1 MSTLAATYEK
11 HASPLVERIATA
23 SVAQLLAHYP
33 ESEEFLHSLGL
44 LSGATLSLTLR
55 EAAEQLTPAERRER
69 GVEPDRVEELFEEF
83 MEAAAMLLGEPV
95 PLKELTILPGR
106 DKSGAPEA
114 FGTLTLRRGDVV
126 CIVGPTGAGKSRL
139 LADIEWLADGD
150 SPTGRRVLLDGK
162 GRNESTQG
170 EIGGTGLVAQLSQN
184 MNFVIDLRVQE
195 FLELHAESRGITDR
209 AKVVA
214 ETLKAAND
222 LAGEPFDQ
230 NTPVTSLSGG
240 QSRALMIADTALIS
254 RSPIVLIDE
263 IENAGIDRSKALELL
278 TGAEKIVLMATHD
291 PLLALRASRRVVI
304 SGGGIRAVLQRTE
317 AEEEAL
323 LRLGDIDRV
332 VQQCRQ
338 AIRSGSE
345 VRPELTEIDTQSK
358 EGGTANVLFSVSGS
372 A

>member
-1 MSTLAATYEK
+1 MSSATIVDRSGTSTAPLFGLSAEGGLPENLAST
-11 HASPLVERIATA
+11 
-23 SVAQLLAHYP
+23 SVAQLLSRYP

-44 LSGATLSLTLR
+44 LTGATLSLTLR
-55 EAAEQLTPAERRER
+55 EAAEALAPAKRRER
-69 GVEPDRVEELFEEF
+69 GVEPESVEELFGEF
-83 MEAAAMLLGEPV
+83 VEAAALLLSEPKQ
-95 PLKELTILPGR
+95 LEELTILPGR
-106 DKSGAPEA
+106 NKSGEREQFEA
-114 FGTLTLRRGDVV
+114 LTLRRGDVV

-162 GRNESTQG
+162 GRNESSGG

-184 MNFVIDLRVQE
+184 MNFVIDLKVKE
-195 FLELHAESRGITDR
+195 FLQLHAESRGVR
-209 AKVVA
+209 EAEEVVA
-214 ETLKAAND
+214 ATLKAAND
-222 LAGEPFDQ
+222 LAGEPFGER
-230 NTPVTSLSGG
+230 TPVTSLSGG

-304 SGGGIRAVLQRTE
+304 SGGGICGILRRTE
-317 AEEEAL
+317 SEAAAL
-323 LRLGDIDRV
+323 DRLADIDRV
-332 VQQCRQ
+332 VHRCRQ

-345 VRPELTEIDTQSK
+345 VPPELTEIETHEERSR
-358 EGGTANVLFSVSGS
+358 V
-372 A
+372 